1 MLQLI
6 TTAFL
11 TLYLLLHEEVE
22 EAYLKKKKSYQHCT
36 ESSQV
41 PALELLGIC

>member
-22 EAYLKKKKSYQHCT
+22 EAYLKKKSLTNTVQNPVKCQH
-36 ESSQV
+36 
-41 PALELLGIC
+41 